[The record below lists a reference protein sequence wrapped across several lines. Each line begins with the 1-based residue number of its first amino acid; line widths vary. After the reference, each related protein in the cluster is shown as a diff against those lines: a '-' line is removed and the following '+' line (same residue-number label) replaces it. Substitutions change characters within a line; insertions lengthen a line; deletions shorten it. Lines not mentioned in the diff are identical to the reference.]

1 MSTLI
6 DEQDWRII
14 KSTPLFG
21 GLPDEAVLDIIGK
34 RGPKSYDK
42 GALLFQ
48 QGDEA
53 IAFYLVLD
61 GWTKVFRMNPD
72 GLEAVISVFS
82 RGECFAEAA
91 MFLGGRYPVSAEVV
105 TPSRLLRF
113 EGSALRRVIFNEPEL
128 AFSMLASS
136 SYHLKQLVEQIEEI
150 KVLSAPRRVA
160 EFLMRLCPRKDGSC
174 VVGLPYEKALIANRL
189 GMKPESFSRAL
200 ARLRPLGVV
209 VSREHVAIAD
219 VPALSTYV
227 ESGEMTLG
235 TVSLSR

>member
-1 MSTLI
+1 MSTLL

-14 KSTPLFG
+14 KSTPLFNVM
-21 GLPDEAVLDIIGK
+21 PVEAIRSIIGS

-42 GALLFQ
+42 GAMLFH
-48 QGDEA
+48 QGDKA
-53 IAFYLVLD
+53 DAFFLILD
-61 GWTKVFRMNPD
+61 GWVKLFRINAE
-72 GLEAVISVFS
+72 GLEAVIGVFS

-105 TPSRLLRF
+105 TSSRLLRF
-113 EGSALRRVIFNEPEL
+113 DGSALRRVIDDEPEL

-136 SYHLKQLVEQIEEI
+136 SHHLKLLVEQIEEI

-160 EFLMRLCPRKDGSC
+160 EFLMRLCPRKECSC

-209 VSREHVAIAD
+209 VSREHVAIAN
-219 VPALSTYV
+219 VAALSNYV
-227 ESGEMTLG
+227 ESGEMTMG
-235 TVSLSR
+235 SVGLSR

>member
-1 MSTLI
+1 MI

-21 GLPDEAVLDIIGK
+21 NLPDEAVRDIIGN

-42 GALLFQ
+42 GAMLFQ

-53 IAFYLVLD
+53 VAFYLVLD
-61 GWTKVFRMNPD
+61 GWAKIFRINPE
-72 GLEAVISVFS
+72 GLEAVIGVFS

-91 MFLGGRYPVSAEVV
+91 MFLGGRYPVSAEIVA
-105 TPSRLLRF
+105 PSRLLRF
-113 EGSALRRVIFNEPEL
+113 EGSALRRVIFSEPEL

-136 SYHLKQLVEQIEEI
+136 SHHLKQLVEQIEEI

-160 EFLMRLCPRKDGSC
+160 EFLMRLCPRKECSC

-209 VSREHVAIAD
+209 VSREHVAISD
-219 VPALSTYV
+219 VAALSTYV
-227 ESGEMTLG
+227 ESGEMTQG
-235 TVSLSR
+235 RVGLSR

>member
-1 MSTLI
+1 MI
-6 DEQDWRII
+6 EEQDWQII

-21 GLPDEAVLDIIGK
+21 GLPDEAVRDIIGK
-34 RGPKSYDK
+34 RGPKLYDK
-42 GALLFQ
+42 GAMLFQ

-53 IAFYLVLD
+53 TAFYLVLD
-61 GWTKVFRMNPD
+61 GWAKIFRLNPE
-72 GLEAVISVFS
+72 GLEAVIGVFS

-105 TPSRLLRF
+105 TPARLMRF

-136 SYHLKQLVEQIEEI
+136 SHHLKQLVEQIEEI

-160 EFLMRLCPRKDGSC
+160 EFLMRLCPRKEYSC

-200 ARLRPLGVV
+200 ARLKPLGVV
-209 VSREHVAIAD
+209 VSREHVAISN
-219 VPALSTYV
+219 VSALNTYV
-227 ESGEMTLG
+227 ESGEMTPSKVG
-235 TVSLSR
+235 FSR